1 VLEDIMDDDKKITII
16 EGPPPTF
23 EIVYDVWANGIM
35 DAANQASIAVTRLRT
50 FNGPQLVERCYHAW
64 NQRELINLEFRSTD
78 GMTLEVPIIAARATE
93 SHEGQLLFLW
103 VRLPDDEVEIDF
115 LYEEDLD
122 DGDIDGDNDIDADG
136 DIYDVDGFEEDEGD
150 GLDPSV

>member
-1 VLEDIMDDDKKITII
+1 MDDDKKITII

-35 DAANQASIAVTRLRT
+35 DAATQASVAVTRVRT

-64 NQRELINLEFRSTD
+64 NKREPINLEFRSTD
-78 GMTLEVPIIAARATE
+78 GMTLEVPIIAARTTE

-103 VRLPDDEVEIDF
+103 VRLPEDELEVDFLYGEDPDDEDIDDDEVD
-115 LYEEDLD
+115 
-122 DGDIDGDNDIDADG
+122 
-136 DIYDVDGFEEDEGD
+136 EEDEND
-150 GLDPSV
+150 DLDPRV